1 MSDNWINQIVE
12 NSMPK
17 EAARQYTLS
26 LVVQGNIS
34 TESIK
39 KIENLLNNNGFSVKA
54 SFIPGSALASKASV
68 TEAVGDIIEVT
79 SSFVQPKKLLIKT
92 QSSMYEVSKLNITAG
107 LVGRVVDVTP
117 RSIIAEF
124 GQNIPVEAK
133 DKFDNP
139 VVIDHMLDQIELKPG
154 QYRKI

>member
-12 NSMPK
+12 NSIPK

-26 LVVQGNIS
+26 LVVQGVLSN
-34 TESIK
+34 ESIK
-39 KIENLLNNNGFSVKA
+39 KIEHLLNNNGFSVKA
-54 SFIPGSALASKASV
+54 SFIPGSTLATKAAVS
-68 TEAVGDIIEVT
+68 EAIGDMIEVT
-79 SSFVQPKKLLIKT
+79 NSFVTPTKVLIRT
-92 QSSMYEVSKLNITAG
+92 QGSTYKVSKLNITAG